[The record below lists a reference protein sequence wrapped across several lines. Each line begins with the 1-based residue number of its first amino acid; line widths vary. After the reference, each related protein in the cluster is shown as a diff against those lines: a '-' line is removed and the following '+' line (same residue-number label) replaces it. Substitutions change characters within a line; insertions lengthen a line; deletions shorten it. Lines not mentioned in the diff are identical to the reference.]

1 MNYYHTFETIMM
13 IKQREMN
20 KTFIYLFIC
29 LCMYACMC
37 LYLKGFI
44 KQVFPTKIILY
55 KYL

>member
-13 IKQREMN
+13 IKRREMN
-20 KTFIYLFIC
+20 KTCIYLFIC
-29 LCMYACMC
+29 LCMYACMS